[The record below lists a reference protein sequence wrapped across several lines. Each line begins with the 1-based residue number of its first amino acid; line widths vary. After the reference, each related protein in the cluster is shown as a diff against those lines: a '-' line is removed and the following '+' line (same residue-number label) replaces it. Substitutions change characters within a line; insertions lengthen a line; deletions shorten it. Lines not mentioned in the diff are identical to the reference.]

1 MRLHTLLITILTL
14 CCPALYGQYGQLQ
27 FALQPVASYIP
38 PDNAAC
44 WDFSDLEHTAR
55 EVDARVLTAGDSLIE
70 ISLPG
75 IRYGYA
81 AKSDTLRRIFTE
93 TRFFRLTDSVRPVI
107 SSPFRE
113 ECLTF
118 PVHQRGMAFHHDF
131 IAGSGSMTLHPDQ
144 TGILIAAPGDTIHG
158 VVLRRTTE
166 RILTAV
172 SPRRIDSVGQMPD
185 SLRFTRTRESYT
197 WVLPGSPFP
206 LARTEVATD
215 STSRGSAS
223 ESESWIRLDRQDDT
237 DASTAHAPRYAPAAP
252 RRPLDCLNGFI
263 APAATDATAR
273 LLAAISQAM
282 SVSVTPSGIALH
294 TASAATTAATP
305 AIPVTALLT
314 DILGRVLSSGVIS
327 SHDSSCMLS
336 TPELPPGEYLL
347 SLVHG
352 ENRVTRKIILH

>member
-185 SLRFTRTRESYT
+185 SLR
-197 WVLPGSPFP
+197 
-206 LARTEVATD
+206 
-215 STSRGSAS
+215 
-223 ESESWIRLDRQDDT
+223 
-237 DASTAHAPRYAPAAP
+237 
-252 RRPLDCLNGFI
+252 C
-263 APAATDATAR
+263 
-273 LLAAISQAM
+273 
-282 SVSVTPSGIALH
+282 SG
-294 TASAATTAATP
+294 
-305 AIPVTALLT
+305 
-314 DILGRVLSSGVIS
+314 
-327 SHDSSCMLS
+327 
-336 TPELPPGEYLL
+336 E
-347 SLVHG
+347 
-352 ENRVTRKIILH
+352 